1 MEFAKWETKD
11 NMINNI
17 PLNKVN
23 RESEVTCS
31 GIPILYDDEYLYV
44 DSKSAHSIVI
54 GSTGSGKTQ
63 TITLPMLEMAAM
75 AGENVLVQDNM
86 GELYEH
92 TKDMFIEKGYKIVK
106 LDFNNT
112 TESTKWNPFD
122 LPYKMYKDGN
132 MDRAMDLIDDLAYY
146 LLVDEHDLHVVD
158 DFWINSVVSYFTGLV
173 LYSFENNKNVTFNT
187 LYELDN
193 EIRKDSKSFLDS
205 LDENGK
211 AYMNLKSTLLA
222 PTDTKGSIF
231 ALFEQKF
238 RRYILRSNLLE
249 MLSSS
254 EYDISDFS
262 KEKTIIY
269 TTSSLVEGTRHL
281 LSLVVNQIYDLININ
296 GIENKVSIIL
306 DDFTNLVPV
315 KNFDKMLGNSRT
327 LGIMFTL
334 MVKSLKDLKLVYGN
348 EVAYS
353 IRNNCGNIV
362 YLLSPDTETLEEI
375 SQYCG
380 IADIIDGH
388 EIPLVTVEELR
399 TFKIFEAVVLVP
411 RMYPFRTKLLP
422 YYAIKNKNVV

>member
-11 NMINNI
+11 NMINNV

-23 RESEVTCS
+23 RETEITRS
-31 GIPILYDDEYLYV
+31 GIPIYYDEEYLYV

-92 TKDMFIEKGYKIVK
+92 TKDMFIEKGYKVIK

-122 LPYKMYKDGN
+122 LPSKMYKSGN
-132 MDRAMDLIDDLAYY
+132 IDRAMDLIDDLAYY

-158 DFWINSVVSYFTGLV
+158 DFWINSVISYFTGLV
-173 LYSFENNKNVTFNT
+173 LYLYESNKEVTFNS

-193 EIRKDSKSFLDS
+193 EIRKDSKAFLDT
-205 LDENGK
+205 LDENSK

-249 MLSSS
+249 MLSNS
-254 EYDISDFS
+254 EFDISDFS

-269 TTSSLVEGTRHL
+269 ATSSLVEGTRHL

-296 GIENKVSIIL
+296 GSEKKVSIIL

-315 KNFDKMLGNSRT
+315 KNFDKMLSNSRN

-348 EVAYS
+348 EIAYS
-353 IRNNCGNIV
+353 IRDNCGNMI

-375 SQYCG
+375 SHYCG

-411 RMYPFRTKLLP
+411 RMHPFRTKLLP